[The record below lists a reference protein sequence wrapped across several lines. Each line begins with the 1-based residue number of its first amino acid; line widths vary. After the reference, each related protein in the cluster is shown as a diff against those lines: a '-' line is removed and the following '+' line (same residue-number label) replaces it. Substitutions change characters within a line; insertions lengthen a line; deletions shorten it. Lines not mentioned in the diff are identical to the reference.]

1 MKYIKNKWR
10 TYKGKHREPWLYRR
24 EDLLD
29 ENTSFS
35 EIFDDFFKEKAETL
49 IGKWINHNYMILSFI
64 GRGTFSIVYVA
75 YSLIKNDYV
84 VIKMILPCYKTV
96 GRYEVGIIEELNSK
110 IDNFPYKTF
119 TWSKHPD
126 MICIEQPCLG
136 VSMAEFVSTKLYK
149 SQSIDTIITY
159 FYDCISQLNNIHR
172 AGIIHTD
179 LKLDNIL
186 TSFEINYNYEL
197 KKWFSGLEVNNM
209 IIETY
214 LKERTHSYWKSSL
227 KYAQRKFSNY
237 FLEKLQEFKD
247 GRNNNRLEELEN
259 VKEVDDFDTFLCEN
273 LEDVN
278 LDNKIIDLGNQ
289 SHAFLIDFGNSL
301 YLSTVEKDDV
311 CYESYRPPEN
321 ILHLKIS
328 LKTDIWSMGC
338 LFFEMLTNRVLFDIE
353 DVKQDSDNMIN
364 PRMSNDS
371 ITSGSSIN
379 SNESI
384 SSNDLIDKLRLKRIY
399 TLCHTS
405 SDIRKDNIKKEL
417 RKYSLFN
424 INDSI
429 LELICEL
436 IADMLQINDEDRPS
450 TSHLLNYKLFKPFIY
465 ENIDFAIES
474 YI

>member
-259 VKEVDDFDTFLCEN
+259 VKEVTTLIHFYA
-273 LEDVN
+273 
-278 LDNKIIDLGNQ
+278 KIWRM
-289 SHAFLIDFGNSL
+289 LI
-301 YLSTVEKDDV
+301 
-311 CYESYRPPEN
+311 
-321 ILHLKIS
+321 
-328 LKTDIWSMGC
+328 
-338 LFFEMLTNRVLFDIE
+338 
-353 DVKQDSDNMIN
+353 
-364 PRMSNDS
+364 
-371 ITSGSSIN
+371 
-379 SNESI
+379 
-384 SSNDLIDKLRLKRIY
+384 
-399 TLCHTS
+399 
-405 SDIRKDNIKKEL
+405 
-417 RKYSLFN
+417 
-424 INDSI
+424 
-429 LELICEL
+429 
-436 IADMLQINDEDRPS
+436 
-450 TSHLLNYKLFKPFIY
+450 
-465 ENIDFAIES
+465 
-474 YI
+474 